1 MEGRNLFPNIQ
12 MSVNFCNFAEL
23 CLLSKS
29 KKHFICLFSVFSPE
43 AAEESVPSKGEKEE
57 PMDVQESETPAT
69 NEWVLELQ

>member
-1 MEGRNLFPNIQ
+1 MLSFVRPFRNFTKGIVTSFFDFN
-12 MSVNFCNFAEL
+12 SWNFR
-23 CLLSKS
+23 KS

-69 NEWVLELQ
+69 NE

>member
-1 MEGRNLFPNIQ
+1 MDKRELSHLSLIFN
-12 MSVNFCNFAEL
+12 SWNFR
-23 CLLSKS
+23 KS

-69 NEWVLELQ
+69 NE

>member
-1 MEGRNLFPNIQ
+1 MELSHLSLIFN
-12 MSVNFCNFAEL
+12 SWNFR
-23 CLLSKS
+23 KS

-69 NEWVLELQ
+69 NE